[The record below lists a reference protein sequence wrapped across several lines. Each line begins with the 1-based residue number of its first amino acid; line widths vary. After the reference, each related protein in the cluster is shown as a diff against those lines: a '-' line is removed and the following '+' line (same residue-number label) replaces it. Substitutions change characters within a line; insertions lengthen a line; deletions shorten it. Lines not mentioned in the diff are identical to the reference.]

1 LTLDPPSTKVDVMVQ
16 RVEIPAAEDTEL
28 ALAAVVAL
36 RRLANQLE
44 RRAVDHAI
52 DQGWT
57 WAQIGQALGVSAQA
71 AHKKLARRPARE
83 NR

>member
-1 LTLDPPSTKVDVMVQ
+1 MVARAELPSPDNPQ
-16 RVEIPAAEDTEL
+16 A

-44 RRAVDHAI
+44 RAAVDHALR
-52 DQGWT
+52 DGWT

-71 AHKKLARRPARE
+71 AHKKLAHKKDHS
-83 NR
+83 